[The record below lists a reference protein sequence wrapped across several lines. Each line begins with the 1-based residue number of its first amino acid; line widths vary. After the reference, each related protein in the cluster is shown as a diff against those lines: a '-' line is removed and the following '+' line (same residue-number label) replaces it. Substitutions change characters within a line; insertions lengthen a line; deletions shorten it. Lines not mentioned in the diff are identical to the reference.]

1 MAWHGSGDGGGG
13 WREDLA
19 RSDQKSPIR
28 LIRINIS
35 KLSKN
40 TTIFACLASWLADRF
55 AILPRIRGGRQT
67 LSSNY

>member
-40 TTIFACLASWLADRF
+40 TTIFACLADRF
-55 AILPRIRGGRQT
+55 AILPRVRGGRQT